1 MNEWIRKPAFGIT
14 LAFVLHSALLKYS
27 VLLSNYLPVEH
38 LVEIYN
44 YVGQQLK
51 VISAT
56 NLLQLEGGPH
66 STEFKRCIDYTP
78 VQHKRDY
85 DYCNNHESM
94 SLFH

>member
-1 MNEWIRKPAFGIT
+1 MKPAFGVTIG
-14 LAFVLHSALLKYS
+14 FVLQSTQLKYS
-27 VLLSNYLPVEH
+27 VLLSNYLLVEH
-38 LVEIYN
+38 LVEIYK

-56 NLLQLEGGPH
+56 NLLQLEGGPC
-66 STEFKRCIDYTP
+66 SMEFKRCIDYTP

-85 DYCNNHESM
+85 DYCNNHEII